1 MLLNKND
8 FKQAL
13 RNAAEREVFVHTI
26 LSSGG
31 EFYFSDY
38 EDWFSIKSMCEDS
51 NLSIAK
57 FELQFRSHVEPCD
70 VDNAE
75 AVYFVRSVMG
85 QVGQKSKEYFT
96 VGVLKDDIVYKK
108 MWLKPE
114 LIVEKEYK
122 DTIEG
127 CFEKAMIYNDKGKNR

>member
-1 MLLNKND
+1 MLLSKKE

-13 RNAAEREVFVHTI
+13 RDAAEREVFVHTA
-26 LSSGG
+26 LSNGN

-38 EDWFSIKSMCEDS
+38 EDWFNIKSICEDG
-51 NLSIAK
+51 NLSISK
-57 FELQFRSHVEPCD
+57 FALQFRSHVESFD

-85 QVGQKSKEYFT
+85 QVGQQSKEYFT
-96 VGVLKDDIVYKK
+96 VGALKRGVVHKK

-114 LIVEKEYK
+114 LIVEKEYE
-122 DTIEG
+122 DTIEN
-127 CFEKAMIYNDKGKNR
+127 CFEEAIIYNDEGKNR

>member
-1 MLLNKND
+1 MLLNKKE

-13 RNAAEREVFVHTI
+13 RDAAEREVFVHTT
-26 LSSGG
+26 LSNGS

-51 NLSIAK
+51 NLSIEK
-57 FELQFRSHVEPCD
+57 FELQFRSHVESYD

-75 AVYFVRSVMG
+75 AIYFVRSVMG

-96 VGVLKDDIVYKK
+96 VGTLRGDIVYKK

-114 LIVEKEYK
+114 LIVEKEYE
-122 DTIEG
+122 DTIES
-127 CFEKAMIYNDKGKNR
+127 CFEEAMIYNDKGKNR

>member
-1 MLLNKND
+1 M
-8 FKQAL
+8 
-13 RNAAEREVFVHTI
+13 
-26 LSSGG
+26 
-31 EFYFSDY
+31 
-38 EDWFSIKSMCEDS
+38 SIT
-51 NLSIAK
+51 K

-85 QVGQKSKEYFT
+85 QIGEKSKEYFT
-96 VGVLKDDIVYKK
+96 VGVLKDDVVHKK

-127 CFEKAMIYNDKGKNR
+127 CFEEATIYHDKGKNR